1 MRVDYLGLE
10 AFVAVAELGSV
21 SRAAERLN
29 LSQTALSHR
38 LRKVEAELG
47 TRLLTRTSREVTLTK
62 AGQILLPQVREQLMA
77 LSSLYGAM
85 RQESSLAQRRIT
97 FACLPTVSQ
106 YYLPPILALFARDRP
121 GIGLT
126 LIDQPAGRI
135 PTLVHDGEAEFGIT
149 ILGAGAW
156 DLESEHLYSEPY
168 VLLVPPGHR
177 LAERASVT
185 RADLIGEPMVRIRT
199 QSTNRQLIED
209 SLGDVAR
216 HLDWRIEVQSASTA
230 MHLVAEGAGITFLPR
245 LTADL
250 ATRNTVI
257 GLPFSDVTLT
267 RDIGVLHRRGVPLA
281 PATSVLLDMI
291 RARLVAL

>member
-10 AFVAVAELGSV
+10 AFVAVSELGSV

-47 TRLLTRTSREVTLTK
+47 ARLLIRSAREVTLTK
-62 AGQILLPQVREQLMA
+62 AGQLLLPQVREQLMA
-77 LSSLYGAM
+77 LSALYGAV
-85 RQESSLAQRRIT
+85 RNESTLAHRRIA

-106 YYLPPILALFARDRP
+106 YYLPPILARFARERP
-121 GIGLT
+121 AIGLA

-135 PTLVHDGEAEFGIT
+135 PSLVQEGEAEFGVT
-149 ILGAGAW
+149 ILGARAW
-156 DLESEHLYSEPY
+156 DLEAEHLFSEPY
-168 VLLVPPGHR
+168 VLLVAPTHK
-177 LAERASVT
+177 LAQRESVT
-185 RADLIGEPMVRIRT
+185 REDLIGEPLVRIRT

-209 SLGDVAR
+209 SLGDVAK
-216 HLDWRIEVQSASTA
+216 HLDWRIEVQSAATA

-250 ATRNTVI
+250 AARNTVV
-257 GLPFSDVTLT
+257 GLPFSDVTLS
-267 RDIGVLHRRGVPLA
+267 RDIGVLHRRGAPLA
-281 PATSVLLDMI
+281 PAAADLLDMI
-291 RARLVAL
+291 RARLAAP